1 LAFFCLSIQHLARA
15 YPLRWCGVT
24 GSDVFFSQ
32 VFVPPHPLIK
42 HWVSVLRNE
51 QTPCA
56 IFSACFW
63 TA

>member
-1 LAFFCLSIQHLARA
+1 VPFGG
-15 YPLRWCGVT
+15 GV
-24 GSDVFFSQ
+24 SVSQ

-56 IFSACFW
+56 IFSECSSE
-63 TA
+63 